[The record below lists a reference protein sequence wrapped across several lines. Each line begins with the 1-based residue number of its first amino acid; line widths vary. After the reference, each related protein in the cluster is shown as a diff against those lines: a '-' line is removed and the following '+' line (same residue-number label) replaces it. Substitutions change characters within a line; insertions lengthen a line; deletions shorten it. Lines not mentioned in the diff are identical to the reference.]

1 MKTDERYMREQL
13 IAKAASGDE
22 NALAAAVS
30 ENMGLVRSIVNRFA
44 GRGYDKEDLVQ
55 IGSIGLI
62 KAIRNF
68 NPDYDVCF
76 STYAVPMISGELKR
90 FLRDDG
96 PVKVSR
102 TLKELYIKV
111 KNAEEELRRKN
122 GREATPCEIAEYIN
136 VSGEDVI
143 MAMEA
148 SRPVESL
155 YGNSDSSEADSVSLI
170 DKIANNESV
179 SEEQFM
185 LLQDGTGEYEQL
197 LNRITL
203 FEIMRHLTEEE
214 QKIIKLRY
222 YRELTQAA
230 AAKVLGTSQV
240 QISRLEKKI
249 LKKMRIM
256 MDA

>member
-1 MKTDERYMREQL
+1 MKTDERYKKEQL
-13 IAKAASGDE
+13 IMLAASGDE
-22 NALAAAVS
+22 KALETAVAD
-30 ENMGLVRSIVNRFA
+30 NMGLVMSIVNRFI
-44 GRGYDKEDLVQ
+44 GRGCDKEDLVQ

-68 NPDYDVCF
+68 DPDYDVCF

-102 TLKELYIKV
+102 TLKELHVKV
-111 KNAEEELRRKN
+111 RNAAEELRQKN
-122 GREATPCEIAEYIN
+122 GKDATPCEIAEYIN
-136 VSGEDVI
+136 AETEDVI
-143 MAMEA
+143 MALEA
-148 SRPVESL
+148 ALPVESL
-155 YGNSDSSEADSVSLI
+155 YGNADSDGFDSISLI
-170 DKIANNESV
+170 DKIANNENV

-185 LLQDGTGEYEQL
+185 LLKDGTGEYEQL
-197 LNRITL
+197 LNSITL
-203 FEIMRHLTEEE
+203 FDVMRHLTEEE

-222 YRELTQAA
+222 YKELTQAA
-230 AAKVLGTSQV
+230 AAKVMGTSQV

-256 MDA
+256 MEA